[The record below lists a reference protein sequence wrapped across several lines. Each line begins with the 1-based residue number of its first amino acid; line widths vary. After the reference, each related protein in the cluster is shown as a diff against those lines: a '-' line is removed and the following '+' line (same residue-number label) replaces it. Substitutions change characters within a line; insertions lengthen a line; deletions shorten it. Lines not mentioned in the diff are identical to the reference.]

1 MEKWAPVER
10 RTSCF
15 TWSSKNTSAMD
26 VNLAKEYE
34 KLGGFPGNIDWDTA
48 QNMKDKGIKPKD
60 AAKRMKML
68 Y

>member
-1 MEKWAPVER
+1 MAD
-10 RTSCF
+10 F
-15 TWSSKNTSAMD
+15 A
-26 VNLAKEYE
+26 AEYE
-34 KLGGFPGNIDWDTA
+34 KLGGFPGNRDWDTA